1 MMIRMKMSMKRRRNL
16 LLLLGL
22 AVLLVLSWRVY
33 GREADSMPG
42 RKTVIRSDQGS
53 GIELPLDELPP
64 LRAYLEGAAEEEL
77 ERTAFSEIET
87 GETDRLGVVKYGCGN
102 KSCSLLLVRS
112 GDSGTSSIELPRGLY
127 MDSRV
132 DRGRILLRLAYPE
145 GNRVVRHLILPV
157 DYRTMTLL
165 SYGDENDQKE
175 LLSSPSWPVM
185 DYGWDGKDRFWIET
199 ADADIGEYEKLE
211 QWFANEKR
219 ELRIRKLLLHS

>member
-1 MMIRMKMSMKRRRNL
+1 MRMKMSMKRRRNL

-22 AVLLVLSWRVY
+22 AVLLVWSWSVF

-42 RKTVIRSDQGS
+42 RTEVIRSDQGS

-64 LRAYLEGAAEEEL
+64 LRAYLEGEGAAEEEL

-127 MDSRV
+127 VDSRV

-145 GNRVVRHLILPV
+145 GNRVVRHLILPI
-157 DYRTMTLL
+157 DYRTMTML
-165 SYGDENDQKE
+165 SYGDEGDQRQ
-175 LLSSPSWPVM
+175 LLSSPAWPVM
-185 DYGWDGKDRFWIET
+185 DYGWDGTDRIWIET
-199 ADADIGEYEKLE
+199 AAADIGDYEELE
-211 QWFANEKR
+211 QWFANENR
-219 ELRIRKLLLHS
+219 ELRIRKLHLHF